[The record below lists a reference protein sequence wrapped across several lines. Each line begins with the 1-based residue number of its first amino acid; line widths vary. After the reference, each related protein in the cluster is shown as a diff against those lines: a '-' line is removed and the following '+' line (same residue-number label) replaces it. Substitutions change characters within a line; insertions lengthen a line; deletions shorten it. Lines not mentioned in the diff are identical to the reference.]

1 MCLIFCKLKNSFL
14 FFKNMTN
21 KTEQMFIPDALWSMV
36 KCFLFTPP
44 TCLLCNTEKQKVRNL
59 TNKVLNKSGSDI
71 IMKGMLTSQG
81 TFLCKGVR
89 KPDGTMTFSY
99 VCNRHYALNNQ
110 MKIKLAQK
118 EMFYRAREVATHAN
132 IGTKELRTHI
142 SNHLTKQDLMR
153 LLCSKRSKNEI
164 GKEVL
169 TLCKIEL

>member
-1 MCLIFCKLKNSFL
+1 MSDKNEL
-14 FFKNMTN
+14 MFFPDELWKTVKN
-21 KTEQMFIPDALWSMV
+21 
-36 KCFLFTPP
+36 FLFTPP
-44 TCLLCNTEKQKVRNL
+44 TCLLCKTEKQKVRNL
-59 TNKVLNKSGSDI
+59 ADNVLNKSGSDI
-71 IMKGMLTSQG
+71 MMKGMLTSQG

-153 LLCSKRSKNEI
+153 LLCSKRSKMEI

-169 TLCKIEL
+169 TLCKIGL